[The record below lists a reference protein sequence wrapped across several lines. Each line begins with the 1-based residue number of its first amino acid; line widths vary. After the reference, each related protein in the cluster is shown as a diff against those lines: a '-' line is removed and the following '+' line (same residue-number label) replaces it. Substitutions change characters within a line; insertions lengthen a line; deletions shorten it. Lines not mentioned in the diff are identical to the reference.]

1 MCFVAHIH
9 FMQLPVHVQLCA
21 HVYVWVCLSLLC
33 LCWLSQRM
41 DHSSQPRDLVSASH
55 LALLYA
61 QKLVFSDVLQ
71 ALSRTPTQGRT
82 HLQLCIPSC
91 TLHSVVVWT
100 VAAVGVRERE
110 RARLL
115 PLKYKW
121 NGELCIKC
129 FFFSFRRGSKCPNI
143 STAEQILSTLSP
155 SS

>member
-41 DHSSQPRDLVSASH
+41 DHSSQGSGFCFTSG
-55 LALLYA
+55 LALCTKTGFLWCITSPLSHTHTRA
-61 QKLVFSDVLQ
+61 HTLA
-71 ALSRTPTQGRT
+71 ALHS
-82 HLQLCIPSC
+82 L

-110 RARLL
+110 RAPLL
-115 PLKYKW
+115 PLKSKW

-129 FFFSFRRGSKCPNI
+129 FFFSFRCGSKCPNI